1 MKTWLLLLL
10 LLPISAH
17 AWELIDPAR
26 RQAGIVGI
34 TTITDVLSV
43 VSAPNGADRLPNPN
57 LNPGHWIAFAD
68 DIGAGCRLITNALPD
83 NPDPIQAAGYTYKG
97 RYAFLEQFRGVPAVL
112 LPTALF
118 AHAHNV
124 QVRVK
129 LVIEDSAC
137 RVIWLQTCANP
148 ANCAP

>member
-57 LNPGHWIAFAD
+57 LNPGHWIAFACAVGGILLIATAPRGD
-68 DIGAGCRLITNALPD
+68 AGRSVP
-83 NPDPIQAAGYTYKG
+83 G
-97 RYAFLEQFRGVPAVL
+97 R
-112 LPTALF
+112 
-118 AHAHNV
+118 
-124 QVRVK
+124 
-129 LVIEDSAC
+129 
-137 RVIWLQTCANP
+137 
-148 ANCAP
+148 